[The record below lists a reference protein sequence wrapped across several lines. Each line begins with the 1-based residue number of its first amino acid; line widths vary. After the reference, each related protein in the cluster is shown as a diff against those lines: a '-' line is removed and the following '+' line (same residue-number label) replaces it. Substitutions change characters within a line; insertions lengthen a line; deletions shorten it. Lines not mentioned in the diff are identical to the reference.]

1 MTNTTAT
8 ETPTEITT
16 IVDQLGGRRIFAMA
30 FARVVYAMRPSP
42 EATFHV
48 AKSLVRNVKGKA
60 THVIVTL
67 TDDRYDVCAVRV
79 APRSCAAVTV
89 EEVAGVYGDQLR
101 ATVEAMTGLAL
112 SL

>member
-1 MTNTTAT
+1 MTNTTI
-8 ETPTEITT
+8 PTEITT
-16 IVDQLGGRRIFAMA
+16 IVDQLGGARIFAMA
-30 FARVVYAMRPSP
+30 FARVVYGMAPAP

-48 AKSLVRNVKGKA
+48 AKPLVRGTKGKA

-67 TDDRYDVCAVRV
+67 TDDRYDVRAVRV
-79 APRSCAAVTV
+79 APRSCDVVTV